1 MFINNNYNHLQ
12 SDMYS
17 LGIILLEMVER
28 FSTEMERVKTIT
40 DLRKGQIP
48 ARLTANYPKIAHII
62 GKLVQW
68 RPTKRLD
75 TKQLLEE
82 LKYLSED
89 KDDTIRSLKEE
100 LAAKD
105 DEIAKLKML
114 LAKCKPAFP
123 DI

>member
-1 MFINNNYNHLQ
+1 
-12 SDMYS
+12 MYS
-17 LGIILLEMVER
+17 LGIILLEMVEQ

-89 KDDTIRSLKEE
+89 KDETIKALREE

-105 DEIAKLKML
+105 DEIAKLKIM
-114 LAKCKPAFP
+114 LAKFNP
-123 DI
+123 